1 MADMTK
7 NVVSVIAVLLF
18 VIGTGVTMVGVFRTT
33 EMSEKHLEE
42 GYIVPSQ
49 VLNGLTV
56 MFLLYLT
63 STSSFSPSYKLLV
76 ILLLVG
82 GMMIEIYLTSFSDRK
97 PEAIAAYIFIS
108 LNFLIRTFFL
118 VELIQGEWVKPFA
131 DTVRPVQNV
140 MKEVVKEVSAAPA
153 AIESI
158 VEPKAEAP
166 SSEPTASE
174 KQLRSKWDKL
184 KDMLQAKPEGL
195 DRDSR
200 ADAWKN
206 VIVPAE
212 RSGRTDIKEVLKEA
226 VGKLKDKDGNPI
238 PLNSVDLVGGRK
250 KRS

>member
-1 MADMTK
+1 
-7 NVVSVIAVLLF
+7 
-18 VIGTGVTMVGVFRTT
+18 
-33 EMSEKHLEE
+33 
-42 GYIVPSQ
+42 
-49 VLNGLTV
+49 
-56 MFLLYLT
+56 
-63 STSSFSPSYKLLV
+63 
-76 ILLLVG
+76 
-82 GMMIEIYLTSFSDRK
+82 MIEIYLTSFSDRK

-108 LNFLIRTFFL
+108 LNFLVRTFFL

-153 AIESI
+153 AIDSI

-166 SSEPTASE
+166 SQPASD

-200 ADAWKN
+200 ADAWRN
-206 VIVPAE
+206 VIRPAE
-212 RSGRTDIKEVLKEA
+212 ESGRTDIKEVLKEA
-226 VGKLKDKDGNPI
+226 VGKLKDSSGNPI

>member
-108 LNFLIRTFFL
+108 LNFLVRTFFL

-140 MKEVVKEVSAAPA
+140 MKEVVKDVAAAPA

-158 VEPKAEAP
+158 VESKPEAP
-166 SSEPTASE
+166 SSEPASE

-200 ADAWKN
+200 ADAWRN
-206 VIVPAE
+206 VIRPAE
-212 RSGRTDIKEVLKEA
+212 ESGRTDIKEVLKEA
-226 VGKLKDKDGNPI
+226 VAKLKDKDGNPI